1 MGLIGQNITRVEGKD
16 KVTGKIRYISDL
28 SFSGM
33 VHAKVL
39 RSASPHAR
47 IQVDTSQAVK
57 MPGVLRIV
65 TGADLGFLPKP
76 KYGPAFLDQTP
87 LAIDKV
93 RYVGE
98 PVAAV
103 VARSEREA
111 EEAVQAIVVHYDDLP
126 PILTA
131 EQGMKDKTSL
141 VHDKFQMAGNF
152 ADLGNL
158 SSLEGS
164 NVCLHYK
171 LRKGDVSKV
180 FTESDFVFEH
190 TYTVPATQHC
200 SLETQTVVST
210 VESSGKIKV
219 WSTTQNPSLVRNQ
232 LAGMFGVP
240 LSKVQV
246 ITGYLGGG
254 FGEKTY
260 YKTEPLTAI
269 LAYLTGKTVRFN
281 LSREEAF
288 LTIKA
293 PEMSVKIKS
302 GVMKDGKIKARQCEL
317 IWDVGAAADIV
328 PRLAQKSGFTAA
340 GPYYIPNVQLD
351 SHCVYTN
358 KPSSGPLRGF
368 GIPPL
373 VWAYESH
380 TDEIAEALGLDPL
393 EFRRQN
399 LLEEGQEHSTG
410 TLIHSSDFKGC
421 LAAVSEA
428 IGWNQN
434 PKSWEV
440 SPGVIRAKGMGVGL
454 KACLTPSVCHANV
467 VMHGDGSI
475 TVYTSTV
482 DMGQGSS
489 TIFSQIAA
497 EELGLPMEKVELVNP
512 DTDITPFDQLTA
524 ASRSTFH
531 MGNAIR
537 QAAVSVREQVLD
549 LAAKQLEV
557 SREDLVLTNEK
568 IVHRST
574 DRSMSLRELLAKSY
588 KGALSG
594 YLIGSA
600 TIQTEK
606 GKEDYETGQNAN
618 ITVFWFAGAAAVEIE
633 VDTQTG
639 QVRIAHCAVSGDV
652 GKAINPGNCH
662 QQLEGAAVLA
672 IGHTFTE
679 EMLYENG
686 RQTNA
691 NFSDYK
697 IPGFSDVPP
706 IETYLIEN
714 PHNDGPY
721 GAKGVGET
729 ATFAVSAAVANA
741 LERAIGVRIRNL
753 PITQEKV
760 LEALRETEP
769 SKLAGFLMFPR

>member
-1 MGLIGQNITRVEGKD
+1 MGLIGQNITRIEGKD
-16 KVTGKIRYISDL
+16 KVTGKIKYISDL

-65 TGADLGFLPKP
+65 TGGDLGFLPKP

-93 RYVGE
+93 RYIGE

-111 EEAVQAIVVHYDDLP
+111 EEAVQAIVVRYDDLP

-131 EQGMKDKTSL
+131 AQGMKDKTSL
-141 VHDKFQMAGNF
+141 IHHKFQMAGNF

-171 LRKGDVSKV
+171 LRKGDVAKG
-180 FTESDFVFEH
+180 FAESDFVFEH
-190 TYTVPATQHC
+190 TYSVPATHHC
-200 SLETQTVVST
+200 SLETHTVVST
-210 VESSGKIKV
+210 VEPSGKIRV
-219 WSTTQNPSLVRNQ
+219 WTTTQNPSLVRNQ

-240 LSKVQV
+240 LSRVQV

-269 LAYLTGKTVRFN
+269 LAYLTGKTVRCN

-288 LTIKA
+288 MTIKA
-293 PEMSVKIKS
+293 PEMSVKLKS
-302 GVMKDGKIKARQCEL
+302 GVMKDGKIKTRQCEL
-317 IWDVGAAADIV
+317 VWDVGAAADII

-340 GPYYIPNVQLD
+340 GPYYIPNVQID
-351 SHCVYTN
+351 SYCVYTN

-373 VWAYESH
+373 AWAYESH
-380 TDEIAEALGLDPL
+380 TDEIAEALEIDPL

-399 LLEEGQEHSTG
+399 LLEEGLEHATG
-410 TLIHSSDFKGC
+410 TVMYSSDFKGC

-428 IGWNQN
+428 IKWNQN
-434 PKSWEV
+434 PKRQEV
-440 SPGVIRAKGMGVGL
+440 SPGVIRAKGMGVGI

-467 VMHGDGSI
+467 AMHGDGSI
-475 TVYTSTV
+475 TVYNSTV

-497 EELGLPMEKVELVNP
+497 EELGLPIEKVEVVNP
-512 DTDITPFDQLTA
+512 DTDMTPYDQLTA

-537 QAAVSVREQVLD
+537 QAAVSVREQLLA
-549 LAAKQLEV
+549 LAAEAMEV
-557 SREDLVLTNEK
+557 SREDLVLTGEK
-568 IVHRST
+568 IVHR
-574 DRSMSLRELLAKSY
+574 RSNRSIGLRELLAKSY

-600 TIQTEK
+600 TIQTDK
-606 GKEDYETGQNAN
+606 GKEDHDTGQNAN
-618 ITVFWFAGAAAVEIE
+618 IAVFWFAGAAAVEIE
-633 VDTQTG
+633 VDTHTG
-639 QVRIAHCAVSGDV
+639 QVRIIHCAVSGDA

-679 EMLYENG
+679 EMLYEDG
-686 RQTNA
+686 RQINA

-706 IETYLIEN
+706 IETYIIEN
-714 PHNDGPY
+714 PHVEGPY
-721 GAKGVGET
+721 GAKGIGET
-729 ATFAVSAAVANA
+729 ATFGVSAAVANA
-741 LERAIGVRIRNL
+741 LERATGVRIRDL
-753 PITQEKV
+753 PLKPEKV
-760 LEALRETEP
+760 LAAIHEKEC
-769 SKLAGFLMFPR
+769 G